1 MRLSAAVLLVL
12 RRTERSSTA
21 SYGQGAERHHRGAGA
36 HEAQGRMRHR
46 GAGTLVALPLL
57 RCNER
62 GWVCFRESGP
72 HMRFRRAR
80 QIQTRASRRS
90 TRASH
95 RLDPPVAARPA
106 AVTRGL
112 PASHPC
118 WHHRPARLYHPR
130 CQQKSLRPGRSL
142 RCSATTGGRRHAY
155 ARSRLRRAGRWWW
168 TGREMARARA
178 TREPCKCYRRALYWR
193 RCRVALRAA

>member
-1 MRLSAAVLLVL
+1 M
-12 RRTERSSTA
+12 
-21 SYGQGAERHHRGAGA
+21 Q
-36 HEAQGRMRHR
+36 
-46 GAGTLVALPLL
+46 
-57 RCNER
+57 
-62 GWVCFRESGP
+62 
-72 HMRFRRAR
+72 FRRAR

-112 PASHPC
+112 PVSHPC
-118 WHHRPARLYHPR
+118 WHHRPPTARLYHLR
-130 CQQKSLRPGRSL
+130 CQRSLRPGRSL

-168 TGREMARARA
+168 TGRERAPARAKVVRA
-178 TREPCKCYRRALYWR
+178 PCSGGGNRNSCSAGTPTKGREGREVLLLAFRLNNFRPPQRNGGAGPHVPL
-193 RCRVALRAA
+193 